1 MFFPDK
7 RYIPIPFAVLGQRA
21 SLRELHQVSQI
32 YKKRI
37 KEKDHQLIESY
48 QEHLHGYIYYRTP
61 TERYYYDKAGQILRI
76 ETNYDDWRPGVSL
89 KLRGNTVNPSVLD
102 TNIT

>member
-61 TERYYYDKAGQILRI
+61 TERYYYNKEGLILRI
-76 ETNYDDWRPGVSL
+76 ETNYDVWRPGVSL
-89 KLRGNTVNPSVLD
+89 TLNGKKAISSIIGTD
-102 TNIT
+102 K